1 MTAGAALLGAIG
13 LTAPLCVRVRGRWS
27 DVVDELLRLAAAPVR
42 ASDDGLLCDHRFH
55 IAVREYAPTGAH
67 SLQADRI
74 THSSATLRS
83 AVPQWSQWG
92 APLLPH
98 RTRESTPSRRTF
110 SERLQVS
117 FAVEPLAEAMHTD
130 SPCLSAAPSEH
141 RYARTDRSL
150 RSALLTE

>member
-1 MTAGAALLGAIG
+1 MRIAASAASAVQLRTATEDCLTAGAALLGAIG

-55 IAVREYAPTGAH
+55 IVVREYSRTNGR
-67 SLQADRI
+67 SLTAERPI

-98 RTRESTPSRRTF
+98 RTRESTLSHRTF
-110 SERLQVS
+110 SELCR
-117 FAVEPLAEAMHTD
+117 
-130 SPCLSAAPSEH
+130 
-141 RYARTDRSL
+141 
-150 RSALLTE
+150 